1 MHRVWRASGRS
12 DDAVTP
18 SMSRCLVQVVE
29 LTAVRAVTDDPG

>member
-1 MHRVWRASGRS
+1 MICTEYGERQLGPT
-12 DDAVTP
+12 TP